1 MVAAHLLWI
10 LSLTPAPSTTP
21 PLHLDARWAPLPAT
35 WSLPAPPDGERAVH
49 RFMAQREAAVAQ
61 PATNGAG
68 TTSTAGP
75 ADAGACELDCEHA
88 READRHARYV
98 FQQRA
103 SLLRSHRIFGLA
115 AWGSML
121 VTEVFGTIHLINQS
135 SWFGDGECNHW
146 ARYNPGTDAPFG
158 CGSTRDALSGLHEAF
173 AITTLGL
180 YATSAVLAIATP
192 DPDDAAHGDSRASSR
207 LRTHRALG
215 WVHVAGMIVMPF
227 LGLLSLHPQTLGLTP
242 SDALQST
249 LRTMHAVIGYTT
261 FVAFTVSTAI
271 EL

>member
-10 LSLTPAPSTTP
+10 LSLTGDASATP
-21 PLHLDARWAPLPAT
+21 PLHLDPRWAPPPPAA
-35 WSLPAPPDGERAVH
+35 WSLLAPPGEERAVH
-49 RFMAQREAAVAQ
+49 RFMAQRAAVVAP
-61 PATNGAG
+61 PAAAG

-75 ADAGACELDCEHA
+75 ADPGACELDCEHA
-88 READRHARYV
+88 RESDRHARYV

-103 SLLRSHRIFGLA
+103 SLLRAHRIFGLA

-135 SWFGDGECNHW
+135 SWFGDGECAHW

-173 AITTLGL
+173 AITTMGL

-192 DPDDAAHGDSRASSR
+192 DPDDAARGDSRASSR

-215 WVHVAGMIVMPF
+215 WIHAAGMIVMPF

-249 LRTMHAVIGYTT
+249 LRTMHAVIGYST